1 MAALRLAERKLKPM
15 FEQSDAAIIERG
27 RVAWQALQKNSTLA
41 MWLDVGRALIAG
53 RRLCMAR
60 AGIDKPRGVKYVRL
74 MAEWLTQNGFRG
86 ISSSS
91 RKCAASCAEHE
102 KEVRAWLETLPE
114 ARRERMQHCAVVWYG
129 YTGHRKRHSE
139 PGGSRTRKPI
149 DQKKFQ
155 AAVDAAREAIKQLG
169 GNPLDALPVTIAVT
183 RALGVSVPAPF
194 LKAVTV
200 VRRIGETEHRISL
213 PRLRCL
219 EDKPAAA

>member
-1 MAALRLAERKLKPM
+1 M
-15 FEQSDAAIIERG
+15 FDQSDAAVIEKG

-102 KEVRAWLETLPE
+102 TEVRAWLETLPE

-139 PGGSRTRKPI
+139 PGGSRTRKSL
-149 DQKKFQ
+149 DQKTFL
-155 AAVDAAREAIKQLG
+155 AAVEAAGAELDKLG
-169 GNPLDALPVTIAVT
+169 GDKRDAQQITIAVV
-183 RALGVSVPAPF
+183 RALGLATPAPF
-194 LKAVTV
+194 LRSVTV
-200 VRRIGETEHRISL
+200 VRRIDNTDHRVTL

-219 EDKPAAA
+219 EPAA